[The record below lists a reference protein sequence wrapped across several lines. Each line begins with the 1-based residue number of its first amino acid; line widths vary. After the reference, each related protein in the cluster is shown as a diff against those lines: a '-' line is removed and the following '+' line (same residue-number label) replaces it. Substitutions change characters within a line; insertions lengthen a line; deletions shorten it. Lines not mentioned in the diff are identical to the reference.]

1 MYVSKSRFINWTRCP
16 MYFPMDLKHNPTGKD
31 DIDAKRERRA
41 EMLEEMRDGA
51 ESSGSAGEEEEKFD
65 ASPSA
70 ELEALLPY
78 YNKVEDE
85 ALKVVKMRK
94 VFVPGTTKSPFAYI

>member
-1 MYVSKSRFINWTRCP
+1 MFVSKSRFINWTRCP
-16 MYFPMDLKHNPTGKD
+16 MYFPMDLKHNPTGKN
-31 DIDAKRERRA
+31 DIDAERERRA

-51 ESSGSAGEEEEKFD
+51 ESSGSAGEEEEEFD
-65 ASPSA
+65 ASPNA

-85 ALKVVKMRK
+85 AGHLGDGRNSQGGKRK
-94 VFVPGTTKSPFAYI
+94 VIMTLYL

>member
-1 MYVSKSRFINWTRCP
+1 MFVSKSRFINWTRCP

-31 DIDAKRERRA
+31 DIDAERERRA

-51 ESSGSAGEEEEKFD
+51 ESSGSAGEEEEEFD

-70 ELEALLPY
+70 VSLSELQELVMDREARRAAIHGVTQSRTRLS
-78 YNKVEDE
+78 D
-85 ALKVVKMRK
+85 
-94 VFVPGTTKSPFAYI
+94 